1 MKADSRSKRK
11 TLVMQICWF
20 IALWVFGVAAT
31 MIAVYPLKLLIK
43 LASQG
48 G

>member
-1 MKADSRSKRK
+1 MKADSPSKRK
-11 TLVMQICWF
+11 ALVVQMCWF
-20 IALWVFGVAAT
+20 IALWVFGVAST